1 MDANPW
7 TAKMLLVKDKKD
19 RKQDRHNHPALTLR
33 LPPNVREVLQAIADL
48 EDRTKT
54 KVVIRA
60 LRKYAEEVGVP
71 WRSATD

>member
-1 MDANPW
+1 
-7 TAKMLLVKDKKD
+7 MLLVKDKKD

-33 LPPNVREVLQAIADL
+33 LPSNVREVLEEIAEL

-60 LRKYAEEVGVP
+60 LREYAEKVGVS
-71 WRSATD
+71 WRPTD